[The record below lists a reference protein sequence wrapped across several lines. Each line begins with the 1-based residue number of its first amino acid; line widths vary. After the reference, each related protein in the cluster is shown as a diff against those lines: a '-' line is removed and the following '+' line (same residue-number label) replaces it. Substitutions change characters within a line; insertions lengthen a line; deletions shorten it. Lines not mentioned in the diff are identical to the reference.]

1 MNIDFQN
8 IDEYIAIQ
16 DINLQEKL
24 HELRAFI
31 LKFSP
36 EETTETISYKMPT
49 FRYHGNLIH
58 FAQYKNHIG
67 IYPGSHAIEAL
78 AELTAQHK
86 TSKGAIQIPNDTPL
100 DKNLIQQIIKFN
112 VSYLKNKKESTWT
125 GYPEKWIDLYE
136 KMGALI
142 QKTHLKKELKW
153 GMEIYTH
160 QGKNVIGWSGFKN
173 FFALWF
179 YYGVFLQDK
188 DKVLV
193 AATEGKTQYLR
204 QWRLTDVSQFKKK
217 KILAYIQESIQM
229 IEEGKSV
236 TLKKSPPKA
245 PEGMLKDEL
254 DNNKELNRAFEKL
267 TSGRQKDYI
276 EYIEEAKME
285 KTKQSRLDK
294 IIPLILA
301 GKGLHDKYKR

>member
-1 MNIDFQN
+1 MNKDFQN

-24 HELRAFI
+24 HELRSII

-36 EETTETISYKMPT
+36 EETKETISYKMPT

-67 IYPGSHAIEAL
+67 IYTGSHALEAFP
-78 AELTAQHK
+78 ELTAQYK

-112 VSYLKNKKESTWT
+112 VSYLKNKKEPTWT
-125 GYPEKWIDLYE
+125 GYLEKWTDLYE

-142 QKTHLKKELKW
+142 QKTHLKRELKW

-160 QGKNVIGWSGFKN
+160 QGKNVIGWTGFKN

-179 YYGVFLQDK
+179 NYGVFLQDN
-188 DKVLV
+188 DRVLV

-204 QWRLTDVSQFKKK
+204 QWRL
-217 KILAYIQESIQM
+217 LY
-229 IEEGKSV
+229 G
-236 TLKKSPPKA
+236 
-245 PEGMLKDEL
+245 
-254 DNNKELNRAFEKL
+254 
-267 TSGRQKDYI
+267 
-276 EYIEEAKME
+276 
-285 KTKQSRLDK
+285 
-294 IIPLILA
+294 
-301 GKGLHDKYKR
+301 